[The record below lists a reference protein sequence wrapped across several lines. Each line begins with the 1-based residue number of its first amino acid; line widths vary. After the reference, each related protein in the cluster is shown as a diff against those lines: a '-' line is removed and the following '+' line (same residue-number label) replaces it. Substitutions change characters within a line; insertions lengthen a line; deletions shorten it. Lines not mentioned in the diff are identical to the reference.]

1 MTTEALKHYKGERE
15 GGGRE
20 IKNRMKM
27 NRRRMK
33 EEQESFDSGHVTTS
47 IRKEGEKEIVM
58 GVRIRQEEDE
68 VINDYEIATMT
79 SVMDARR

>member
-1 MTTEALKHYKGERE
+1 
-15 GGGRE
+15 
-20 IKNRMKM
+20 M
-27 NRRRMK
+27 N
-33 EEQESFDSGHVTTS
+33 VTTS

-68 VINDYEIATMT
+68 VINDYEIVTMT